1 MRDHYDFSKMKGRKN
16 PFSKQL
22 TQPVTMHLDV
32 DTVAYFQSLADEMG
46 MPYESVIDVYL
57 RDCAIHRRKLPIE

>member
-1 MRDHYDFSKMKGRKN
+1 MRDHDDFSKMKGRKN
-16 PFSKQL
+16 PFIKQL

-32 DTVAYFQSLADEMG
+32 DTMEYFQSLAEEMG
-46 MPYESVIDVYL
+46 IPYGSVIDVYR